1 MNINNLK
8 RTKMRTF
15 RLIGMALI
23 AVLIS
28 VNFTACSSDD
38 DEIIKDDDG
47 VVTSE
52 KKLMEM
58 KETYDSK
65 DDVHVDVM
73 TFSYDS
79 KGKLITVV
87 QKCSDDNSSDITNIT
102 WGENTFK
109 ESSNGEYTTY
119 SINDGLVRT
128 GLESNGRDYSF
139 AYNSSKQLT
148 TYQYGD
154 KDGDTTTRT
163 LTWENGKVTKMTY
176 EDDEPSTITYGNQ
189 TCKGY
194 FPLIVLMVEDDF
206 KAMLAHPEL
215 IGMRATQLP
224 TQSHSKEVQK
234 GEHYDD
240 YFKETYKY
248 ENIKEETT
256 KFTYKLTTDGYVESV
271 TMEETDIE
279 TYKYSFQDKNGDGKI
294 SDDERNITDT
304 RTDTY
309 TTTYTFKWE

>member
-1 MNINNLK
+1 
-8 RTKMRTF
+8 MRTF

-23 AVLIS
+23 AVMTCA
-28 VNFTACSSDD
+28 NFTACSSDD
-38 DEIIKDDDG
+38 DEVIKDDDG
-47 VVTSE
+47 VVTRE
-52 KKLMEM
+52 KKLVEM
-58 KETYDSK
+58 KESYDSK

-73 TFSYDS
+73 TFSYDG

-87 QKCSDDNSSDITNIT
+87 QKCSDDNSSNITNIT

-109 ESSNGEYTTY
+109 ESSNGESITY
-119 SINDGLVRT
+119 SVNDGLVRT
-128 GLESNGRDYSF
+128 GSESDGRNYSF

-154 KDGDTTTRT
+154 KNDDTTTRT
-163 LTWENGKVTKMTY
+163 LTWDNGKVTKMTY
-176 EDDEPSTITYGNQ
+176 KKDEPSTITYGNQ

-194 FPLIVLMVEDDF
+194 FPLMVLMVEDDF

-224 TQSHSKEVQK
+224 SQTYSKYVQK

-294 SDDERNITDT
+294 SDDERDITDT
-304 RTDTY
+304 HTDTY

>member
-1 MNINNLK
+1 
-8 RTKMRTF
+8 MRTF

-23 AVLIS
+23 AVMTCA
-28 VNFTACSSDD
+28 NFTACSSDD

-52 KKLMEM
+52 KKLMEI
-58 KETYDSK
+58 KESYEK
-65 DDVHVDVM
+65 DGTNVK

-79 KGKLITVV
+79 KGKLISIVE
-87 QKCSDDNSSDITNIT
+87 KDSDNDSYITHIT
-102 WGENTFK
+102 WGENTVK
-109 ESSNGEYTTY
+109 ESEDGNSVTY
-119 SINDGLVRT
+119 SLNDGLVRS
-128 GLESNGRDYSF
+128 GSEPDGRDYSF

-154 KDGDTTTRT
+154 KHDLSTRT
-163 LTWENGKVTKMTY
+163 LTWDNGKVTKMDY
-176 EDDEPSTITYGNQ
+176 EDDGILTITYSNQ

-194 FPLIVLMVEDDF
+194 FPLMVLMVEDDF

-215 IGMRATQLP
+215 IGMRTAQLP
-224 TQSHSKEVQK
+224 TESYSKEVQK

-248 ENIKEETT
+248 ENIYEYTT
-256 KFTYKLTTDGYVESV
+256 KFTYKLTTDGYLESV
-271 TMEETDIE
+271 TTEETDIE
-279 TYKYSFQDKNGDGKI
+279 TNKYSFQDKNGDGKI
-294 SDDERNITDT
+294 SDDERNITNT